1 MFGRRKKAKKEKQE
15 IKERSEVKP
24 VSTSKSSEI
33 TTLIAEGCLFEGNI
47 NTTAST
53 RIDGQVKGSV
63 NCQNSLIVGES
74 GYVSGEIQALEII
87 VFGVLEGNVKAR
99 RIEIKQGGVVNGDI
113 VAKSFIIED
122 AGIYNGTCKMDTGD
136 SVKKANSHEVQFSS
150 SSSSD
155 SQDADKAEAQTSS

>member
-1 MFGRRKKAKKEKQE
+1 MFGRRKKAKNEKQE
-15 IKERSEVKP
+15 IKEKKEVKP

-33 TTLIAEGCLFEGNI
+33 TTLIAEGCLFEGNV

-74 GYVSGEIQALEII
+74 GYVSGEIQAVEII

-99 RIEIKQGGVVNGDI
+99 RIEIKQGGVVNGDV

-122 AGIYNGTCKMDTGD
+122 GGIYNGTCKMDTGD
-136 SVKKANSHEVQFSS
+136 SAKKTNSHEAQFSAS
-150 SSSSD
+150 ST
-155 SQDADKAEAQTSS
+155 SQDADKVAEQPSS